1 MSELINKELSSEL
14 DLIVKFEGGKAILE
28 LKYGGSGGAVS
39 VAGELNAEYFVQKIA
54 DAIPGQIDD
63 MILKG
68 LLAAVK

>member
-1 MSELINKELSSEL
+1 MSELVNKELTSEM
-14 DLIVKFEGGKAILE
+14 DLIVKFEGGKAIVE
-28 LKYGGSGGAVS
+28 IKYGGAGGSAS
-39 VAGELNAEYFVQKIA
+39 VVGVVKADYFVQKVC